1 MMQIFACMFLIL
13 TVIMLPAFGYYYS
26 AGGLKTASHGYYN
39 SAWMLGNFGF
49 NKAVCISNFV

>member
-1 MMQIFACMFLIL
+1 MFLIL